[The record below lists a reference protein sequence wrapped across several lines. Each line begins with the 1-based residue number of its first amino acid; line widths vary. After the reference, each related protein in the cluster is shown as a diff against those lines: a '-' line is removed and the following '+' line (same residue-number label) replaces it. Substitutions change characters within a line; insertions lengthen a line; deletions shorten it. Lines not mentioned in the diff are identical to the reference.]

1 MADDARTRAAQAART
16 SYGRLLAFLAAADG
30 DVAGAEDA
38 LADAFERAL
47 NRWPVD
53 GIPDKPD
60 AWLLTVARN
69 RQRDRWKSAATR
81 TATTLD
87 PDRDAGVHL
96 DDLDPDA
103 IVDHRLSLML
113 VCAHPAIDVAVRTP
127 LMLNTVL
134 GFTAAQIATAFA
146 MPTATLAARLTRAK
160 RRIKNA
166 HIPFRIP
173 DRTVLP
179 DRMSSV
185 LEAVYGVFAID
196 WHIGGT
202 ETRAGFGGE
211 ALYLAETLAELAPDD
226 AEAHG
231 LAALICMSNAR
242 LPARFD
248 AVGDLVP
255 LADQDIRLWDATLI
269 ERGADHLRIA
279 HGLGVLGRF
288 QLEAAIQ
295 SVHAAR
301 GATGQTD
308 WVTLRELHRVLD
320 AVAPTIGGSVAL
332 AAVTAEIDGPAAGLA
347 MLDAVADQERFQPAW
362 STRAHLLGASG
373 RVAEA
378 RSAFDRAISLTT
390 DPAQRAYLER
400 RRQSLNP
407 PSSGQATSPVRTGQ
421 RVWE

>member
-1 MADDARTRAAQAART
+1 M
-16 SYGRLLAFLAAADG
+16 LAAADG

-47 NRWPVD
+47 DRWPVD
-53 GIPDKPD
+53 GVPDKPD

-69 RQRDRWKSAATR
+69 RQRDRWKSAAAR
-81 TATTLD
+81 TAVPLD
-87 PDRDAGVHL
+87 PDRDSGVHF
-96 DDLDPDA
+96 DDIDPDG
-103 IVDHRLSLML
+103 IVDNRLALML
-113 VCAHPAIDVAVRTP
+113 VCAHPAIDPSVRTP

-146 MPTATLAARLTRAK
+146 MPTSALAARLVRAK
-160 RRIKNA
+160 NRIKNA

-231 LAALICMSNAR
+231 LAALICMSDAR

-248 AVGDLVP
+248 AAGDLVP
-255 LADQDIRLWDATLI
+255 LADQDIGSWDAALI
-269 ERGADHLRIA
+269 ERGANHLRIA

-301 GATGQTD
+301 GVTGQTD
-308 WVTLRELHRVLD
+308 WVTLRELHLVLD
-320 AVAPTIGGSVAL
+320 AVAPTIGGSVAM
-332 AAVTAEIDGPAAGLA
+332 AAVTAEIDGPEAGLST
-347 MLDAVADQERFQPAW
+347 LDAIADQERFQPAW
-362 STRAHLLGASG
+362 STRAHLLSALG
-373 RVAEA
+373 REDDA

-390 DPAQRAYLER
+390 DPAQRAHLER
-400 RRQSLNP
+400 RRRALSQP
-407 PSSGQATSPVRTGQ
+407 PSAQPTTSPVRIGQ
-421 RVWE
+421 RVCE